1 MQKVQSQIKTT
12 PSYQM
17 NTSLSLSGMAAQN
30 FLNDAF
36 ILFKFGRKKDAL
48 KKSLLSPYFKAKN
61 HRDSQTLTKQKTSK
75 MIHFEGLYVHPAGLE
90 PATC

>member
-12 PSYQM
+12 KCQM
-17 NTSLSLSGMAAQN
+17 NTSLSFSGKASQN

-61 HRDSQTLTKQKTSK
+61 HRDSQTLSKQKTLK
-75 MIHFEGLYVHPAGLE
+75 TIRFKGFYVHPAGLE

>member
-12 PSYQM
+12 LSYHM
-17 NTSLSLSGMAAQN
+17 NTSLSFSGMAAQN

-36 ILFKFGRKKDAL
+36 NNYIPVWTME
-48 KKSLLSPYFKAKN
+48 SIQTPYIYTNN
-61 HRDSQTLTKQKTSK
+61 HRDSQTLTKQKTPK
-75 MIHFEGLYVHPAGLE
+75 MIHFEGFHVHPAGLE